1 MSTYFSRENPQD
13 LNRYYSPDILIVG
26 GGMAGISAAVAA
38 ARLGA
43 KTLLVH
49 NRPVLGGPAG
59 TECECESIGAL
70 IVGGTN
76 WTTRDARE
84 TGPIED
90 FRMTTEYLYENGWRN
105 HLSQVLRD
113 VAEKEENLT
122 LLLNTEAYDVK
133 VEDGKIT
140 EILARTLNSDL
151 TNYIKPKMVLD
162 CSGDSFVSV
171 KAGAQ
176 YRHGREAKS
185 EFNET
190 LAPDEADSC
199 TLGSSLYF
207 RAIDTG
213 HPVPFKAPEWAEKFT
228 DEMLG
233 PGRTHKDPRK
243 GFWWIECG
251 GEMDTICDN
260 EVIYKKLLGIV
271 YGVWDHIKNHGDHNA
286 ENYAIEWISSIPAK
300 RESRRIMG
308 DYILTEGDVVAH
320 AVYPDGV
327 AYSGGNLDIHPLKG
341 IFSGNHPCG
350 PQHGIMS
357 PGLYQIPLRCL
368 YVPEVKNLMMAGR
381 NISVTH
387 AALSSTRLMGTCA
400 LCGQAAAATAVL
412 CCKYGE
418 TPRDISESRMKE
430 LLRILY
436 RVDHT
441 LPDVVVDDPD
451 NLCRNADV
459 KVSSSMGLSLL
470 DMECA
475 GTEALGTGEAPAAQS
490 FIATTQEIREAAFL
504 MNHNGSEPA
513 EVCAELVLQEE
524 MYDFSKGTVLAESKV
539 QVAPGKAQK
548 VLFRFNAAV
557 EYGKR
562 YYIRLSGPA
571 SVESCLNKRYLP
583 GIWRSNLPISWPPQG
598 DNTNHSF
605 NLIPEQRPF
614 EGENIIKSENRG
626 GDALSIWIS
635 DPKAAFPQT
644 AQVTF
649 PEKKTV
655 SCVELVFDTSLEH
668 INIYSSQQECVKE
681 YVLEGIC
688 GDKTIVLAE
697 EKDNYLRF
705 RKHVFPP
712 VELSALRLTVRSTRG
727 DASARV
733 YQIRAY
739 EKAEIS

>member
-13 LNRYYSPDILIVG
+13 LIRNYSPDILIVG
-26 GGMAGISAAVAA
+26 GGMAGTSAAVAA

-59 TECECESIGAL
+59 TECECESVGAL

-90 FRMTTEYLYENGWRN
+90 FRMTSEYLYENGWRN
-105 HLSQVLRD
+105 HFSQVLRD
-113 VAEKEENLT
+113 IAEKEENLT
-122 LLLNTEAYDVK
+122 LLLNTEAYEVK

-151 TNYIKPKMVLD
+151 TNCITPKMVLD
-162 CSGDSFVSV
+162 CSGDSFVAF

-185 EFNET
+185 EFNES
-190 LAPDEADSC
+190 LAPDEADSF

-207 RAIDTG
+207 RAVDTG

-233 PGRTHKDPRK
+233 PGRAHNDPRK

-286 ENYAIEWISSIPAK
+286 ENYAIEWISSVPAK

-308 DYILTEGDVVAH
+308 DYILTEGDVVSH
-320 AVYPDGV
+320 ATYPDGV

-341 IFSGNHPCG
+341 IFSGNSPCG

-368 YVPEVKNLMMAGR
+368 YTPEVKNLMMAGR

-418 TPRDISESRMKE
+418 IPKDISEKRMKE
-430 LLRILY
+430 LLRVLY
-436 RVDHT
+436 RLDHT
-441 LPDVVVDDPD
+441 IPGVSVEDPE
-451 NLCRNADV
+451 NLCNGASV
-459 KVSSSMGLSLL
+459 EVSSRMTLSLL
-470 DMECA
+470 DMECVE
-475 GTEALGTGEAPAAQS
+475 TETLGAGEAPTAQS
-490 FIATTQEIREAAFL
+490 FIASAPEIREAVFV
-504 MNHNGSEPA
+504 MNNNSTESK
-513 EVCAELVLQEE
+513 EVCAELVLQQE
-524 MYDFSKGTVLAESKV
+524 MYDFTKGTVVAKSNVLI
-539 QVAPGKAQK
+539 APGKGQK
-548 VLFRFNAAV
+548 VSFRFGAAV
-557 EYGKR
+557 ETGKR
-562 YYIRLSGPA
+562 YYIRLTGPA
-571 SVESCLNKRYLP
+571 SIESCLNKRYLP
-583 GIWRSNLPISWPPQG
+583 GIWRSNLPILWPPQG
-598 DNTNHSF
+598 DNTNHTF
-605 NLIPEQRPF
+605 TLIPEQSPF
-614 EGENIIKSENRG
+614 EGENLVKSENRG
-626 GDALSIWIS
+626 GDDLSIWIS

-644 AQVTF
+644 ATVSL

-668 INIYSSQQECVKE
+668 INIYSSQEECVKE
-681 YVLEGIC
+681 YILEGIC
-688 GDKTIVLAE
+688 GDKTVVLAE

-705 RKHVFPP
+705 RKHVFQPM
-712 VELSALRLTVRSTRG
+712 ELSALRLKILSSRG

-739 EKAEIS
+739 ETSEIC

>member
-1 MSTYFSRENPQD
+1 MGSYYTRENPQN
-13 LNRYYSPDILIVG
+13 LNRNYSPDILIVG
-26 GGMAGISAAVAA
+26 GGMAGISAAVTA

-43 KTLLVH
+43 KTVLVH
-49 NRPVLGGPAG
+49 NRPTLGGPAG
-59 TECECESIGAL
+59 SECECESIGAL
-70 IVGGTN
+70 IVGGSN

-133 VEDGKIT
+133 VENGRIT

-151 TNYIKPKMVLD
+151 TNRITPKMVLD
-162 CSGDSFVSV
+162 CSGDSFVAV

-176 YRHGREAKS
+176 YRHGREGKN
-185 EFNET
+185 EFNES
-190 LAPDEADSC
+190 LAPDQPDTC
-199 TLGSSLYF
+199 TLGSSIYF
-207 RAIDTG
+207 RAVDTG
-213 HPVPFKAPEWAEKFT
+213 HPIPFKAPDWAEKFT

-233 PGRTHKDPRK
+233 PGRSHKDPRK
-243 GFWWIECG
+243 GYWWIECG

-260 EVIYKKLLGIV
+260 EVIYKRLLGIV

-286 ENYAIEWISSIPAK
+286 DNYAIEWISSIPAK

-308 DYILTEGDVVAH
+308 DYILTQNDVEKH

-341 IFSGNHPCG
+341 IFSGNTPCG
-350 PQHGIMS
+350 PEHGILS

-368 YVPEVKNLMMAGR
+368 YTPEVENLMMAGR

-400 LCGQAAAATAVL
+400 LCGQAAAATAIL
-412 CCKYGE
+412 CCKYDE
-418 TPRDISESRMKE
+418 IPRTISEKRMKE
-430 LLRILY
+430 LLRLLY

-441 LPDVVVDDPD
+441 LPDVAVEDPD
-451 NLCRNADV
+451 NLCLDAKV
-459 KVSSSMGLSLL
+459 EVSSSMALDLL
-470 DMECA
+470 DTECI
-475 GTEALGTGEAPAAQS
+475 GTEALGTGESPAAQS
-490 FIATTQEIREAAFL
+490 FIATTPEIREAVFM
-504 MNHNGSEPA
+504 MNNNGTEPA
-513 EVCAELVLQEE
+513 EVCAELVRQTE
-524 MYDFSKGTVLAESKV
+524 MYEFTKGTVIAESRV
-539 QVAPGKAQK
+539 QIAPGKEQK
-548 VLFRFNAAV
+548 IPFCFNTGTEV
-557 EYGKR
+557 GKR

-571 SVESCLNKRYLP
+571 SVESCLNKRNLP
-583 GIWRSNLPISWPPQG
+583 GIWRANLPISWPPQG

-605 NLIPEQRPF
+605 KLVPEQKPF
-614 EGENIIKSENRG
+614 EGENIIKSANRG
-626 GDALSIWIS
+626 GDDLSIWIS
-635 DPKAAFPQT
+635 DPKAGFPQT

-655 SCVELVFDTSLEH
+655 SCVELVFDTCLEH
-668 INIYSSQQECVKE
+668 INIYASQTECVKD
-681 YVLEGIC
+681 YVLEGVC
-688 GDKTIVLAE
+688 GDRVIVLAE
-697 EKDNYLRF
+697 ESDNYLRF
-705 RKHVFPP
+705 RKHVFPA
-712 VELSALRLTVRSTRG
+712 VELSALRLTVRASRG
-727 DASARV
+727 DSSARV

-739 EKAEIS
+739 EKAEIC